1 MATIKKGILILTP
14 FFSPNIG
21 GVETHLMDLT
31 SELDHLGYKVFVQ
44 TYSPLTTKIFYKS
57 HQTIGN
63 IDIHR
68 YKWFGANL
76 FHKLEKLPL
85 FEFIYLTPYLFFRIF
100 FWLLSNHRH
109 IDIIHSHGITAA
121 FIGNILNFF
130 YPKKKHIVSIY
141 SSYSHINSKNF
152 TFKLIAFI
160 LNKSDH
166 ILTQSKISISQL
178 QKIGVNKNKISQYFH
193 WIDTDRFSP
202 SSPSKLFK
210 QLKLKKTFT
219 VLFVGRL
226 IPSKGALLLAKIA
239 AKLPNINFLFIGTGP
254 IFNQLQKMKKTNKN
268 IYLLGDIS
276 YSKLHLYY
284 PLADIFCLPSLYEE
298 GWGRVLMESLSCK
311 VPVLASNLG
320 AVPEVVDSSVSI
332 LVKPTPNNFYQEILK
347 LKNNPKL
354 LSDLKNNSRTYAL
367 KNFSS
372 KNISHITKYY

>member
-68 YKWFGANL
+68 YKWFGSNI

-85 FEFIYLTPYLFFRIF
+85 FEFIYLTPYLFFKTF
-100 FWLLSNHRH
+100 FWLLLNHRH
-109 IDIIHSHGITAA
+109 IDIIHSHGISAA

-130 YPKKKHIVSIY
+130 YPRKTHIVSIY

-160 LNKSDH
+160 LNRTDH

-193 WIDTDRFSP
+193 WIDTNRFSP
-202 SSPSKLFK
+202 SNPSKLFK
-210 QLKLKKTFT
+210 RLKLKKAFT

-239 AKLPNINFLFIGTGP
+239 TKLPNINFLFIGTGP

-347 LKNNPKL
+347 LKNNPSIL
-354 LSDLKNNSRTYAL
+354 NDLKNNSRIYAL

-372 KNISHITKYY
+372 KNISHIIKYY